1 MGDKKMKKI
10 FLISI
15 ISLLFITDFVQ
26 AAAIKVFPSE
36 VKIKTESGVL
46 ARGEITVE
54 NPTEDIT
61 LYEVY
66 ADDFSDWILSKPES
80 FLLKG
85 QEKQKVVL
93 EIKNKDKGIFLT
105 NISVV
110 AKPLSERKFKIDSGV
125 KIPLE
130 IIISEREEGF
140 LSAKISQ
147 NFIDFLKS
155 KNSIYIIILILII
168 VMAGILI
175 KIVKKNKNIRE

>member
-1 MGDKKMKKI
+1 MKKI

-15 ISLLFITDFVQ
+15 IIPFLVADFVQ
-26 AAAIKVFPSE
+26 ATAIKVFPSE

-46 ARGEITVE
+46 VRGEITVE
-54 NPTEDIT
+54 NPTKDVA

-66 ADDFSDWILSKPES
+66 LDDFSDWISPKPES
-80 FLLKG
+80 FLLKS
-85 QEKQKVVL
+85 QEKQKVIL

-130 IIISEREEGF
+130 IIISEKEEGF
-140 LSAKISQ
+140 LLAKISQ
-147 NFIDFLKS
+147 NFIGFLKS
-155 KNSIYIIILILII
+155 KNSIYIIILLLIAAA
-168 VMAGILI
+168 AGIWI
-175 KIVKKNKNIRE
+175 KIIKKNKNI

>member
-1 MGDKKMKKI
+1 MKKNFLIPII
-10 FLISI
+10 FL
-15 ISLLFITDFVQ
+15 FFTADFVQ

-46 ARGEITVE
+46 AKGEITVE

-66 ADDFSDWILSKPES
+66 ADDFSDWILPKPES
-80 FLLKG
+80 FFLKAR
-85 QEKQKVVL
+85 EKQRVVL
-93 EIKNKDKGIFLT
+93 EIKNKDKGVFLT
-105 NISVV
+105 YLSVV

-130 IIISEREEGF
+130 IRISEGEEGF
-140 LSAKISQ
+140 LLAKISQ

-155 KNSIYIIILILII
+155 KNSIYIIILVLIAAA
-168 VMAGILI
+168 AGVWI

>member
-1 MGDKKMKKI
+1 MKKI
-10 FLISI
+10 FLIPI
-15 ISLLFITDFVQ
+15 LFLFFAAGFVQ
-26 AAAIKVFPSE
+26 AAAIRVFPSE
-36 VKIKTESGVL
+36 VKIKTESGILVK
-46 ARGEITVE
+46 GEITVE

-66 ADDFSDWILSKPES
+66 VDDFSDWILPKPES
-80 FLLKG
+80 FLLKSR
-85 QEKQKVVL
+85 EKQKVVL

-130 IIISEREEGF
+130 IRISEREEGF
-140 LSAKISQ
+140 LLAKISQ

-155 KNSIYIIILILII
+155 RNSIYIIILFLII
-168 VMAGILI
+168 TAAGIWI
-175 KIVKKNKNIRE
+175 KIVKKNKNI